1 MVIFAGTNGNDDTT
15 KFYLQS
21 ELISDDILLGDL
33 GQDLLKGFEGNDE
46 IRGQDGNDLIDGGA
60 GDDSLYGGND
70 DDDIR
75 GQDGNDLINGGNG
88 HDALYGDNG
97 DDVIRDGSGNNLIY
111 GGAGNDSIYSGLGD
125 DEIRGQ
131 DGNDLIEGGAG
142 HDSLYGGNGDDE
154 IRGHDGNDLINGGN
168 GHDSL
173 YGGNGDDDIR
183 DGDGNNLIYGGAG
196 NDSLSSGA
204 GDDSLDGGNG
214 DDDIRGHNGNDLI
227 NGGAGDDSLYGGN
240 DNDEIRGHND
250 NDLIEGGAGHDSLYG
265 GNGDDQ
271 IRGGSGDDLIA
282 LGNGKDILV
291 IEANNGFDR
300 VLDFINGEDK
310 IQLEGGLSFGD
321 LEILAQDND
330 TVIKNQTTGENLV
343 KLEGVNA
350 ADIDAGDFVLDL
362 DLHSLDGSGN
372 NLLNPSLGQAGDIY
386 LRVGETNYAEGGE
399 IDDTLPN
406 ARFIS
411 NRVFNDLHVNLFS
424 ENDASHLVFVWGQ
437 FLDHTFGL
445 AQGGTES
452 ANIGFDNTDPLEDFQ
467 NDFGAIRFNRSA
479 STVVDGQREQI
490 NTVSSFID
498 GWAIYGG
505 TESRLE
511 WLREGPVDGDLS
523 NNSAKLLLP
532 DGYLPRAD
540 ARGDHT
546 TAPDMALMSRLR
558 QDPASAIIA
567 GDVRAN
573 ENTGLTA
580 THTLFAREH
589 NRIVDLLPDGLDEEA
604 KFQVARKVVTATQQ
618 YITYNEYLP
627 SIGIELDPYQG
638 YDSEVDPR
646 LTNEF
651 AAVGY
656 RAHSMVHGDFDFDTR
671 NLSDAD
677 IASLEAQG
685 ALRDGGQVEVPVNTQ
700 SGNPSI
706 VSKVGLGPVF
716 EGLFETNYN
725 NDAQIDNQ
733 LRSILFQV
741 PVTGGEFTDGPPIEQ
756 LFNGVVD
763 LGALD
768 IQRGRDHGMASYN
781 DLRETFGLDRVESF
795 YDITGENPEAIAAFV
810 DAQDLKNVDGT
821 KITSAD
827 LIFDAADVNLND
839 PSIIDFIAV
848 LDGNG
853 NVEADP
859 QEIANLLAVNEEV
872 EGITAIQRSTL
883 AARLEAIYGDIDNVD
898 AFSGMVAEEH
908 LPGTEFG
915 ELQYTIWKEQFEDL
929 RDGDRYFHLN
939 DPDLVEIEARFGI
952 DYQQSFADVIANN
965 TDLDRG
971 DIFDNVFVSEPHL
984 EVDQEIVV

>member
-1 MVIFAGTNGNDDTT
+1 MVIFSGTKGNDDTT

-21 ELISDDILLGDL
+21 ELISDDILTGDL
-33 GQDLLKGFEGNDE
+33 GQDLLKGFDGNDE
-46 IRGQDGNDLIDGGA
+46 IRGGAGNDLIDGGT

-70 DDDIR
+70 DDQIR
-75 GQDGNDLINGGNG
+75 GHDGNDLINGGFG
-88 HDALYGDNG
+88 HDSLYGGAG
-97 DDVIRDGSGNNLIY
+97 DDEIRDGDGNNLIY
-111 GGAGNDSIYSGLGD
+111 GGAGNDSIYSGAGD

-131 DGNDLIEGGAG
+131 NGNDLIIGGAG
-142 HDSLYGGNGDDE
+142 NDSLYGGNGEDE
-154 IRGHDGNDLINGGN
+154 IRGHDGNDLINGGFGN
-168 GHDSL
+168 DSL
-173 YGGNGDDDIR
+173 YGGNGDDEIR

-196 NDSLSSGA
+196 NDSLYSGA
-204 GDDSLDGGNG
+204 GDDEIKGQA
-214 DDDIRGHNGNDLI
+214 GNDLI
-227 NGGAGDDSLYGGN
+227 NGGSGNDSLDGGAGE
-240 DNDEIRGHND
+240 DEIRGGAGND
-250 NDLIEGGAGHDSLYG
+250 SLDGGAGNDALYG

-271 IRGGSGDDLIA
+271 IKGGLGNDVIT
-282 LGNGKDILV
+282 LGNGKDTLV
-291 IEANNGFDR
+291 LETNNGYDR
-300 VLDFINGEDK
+300 VIDFTNGEDK
-310 IQLEGGLSFGD
+310 IQLEGGISYGD
-321 LEILAQDND
+321 LEILSQDNH
-330 TVIKNQTTGENLV
+330 TVIKNQSTGENLV
-343 KLEGVNA
+343 KLENVNV

-362 DLHSLDGSGN
+362 DVRSLDGSGN
-372 NLLNPSLGQAGDIY
+372 NLLNESLGQAGDIY

-406 ARFIS
+406 ARFVS

-452 ANIGFDNTDPLEDFQ
+452 ANIGFDNSDPLEDFQ

-479 STVVDGQREQI
+479 STIVDGQKEQI

-505 TESRLE
+505 TEERLE
-511 WLREGPVDGDLS
+511 WLREGSVDGDLS

-532 DGYLPRAD
+532 DGYLPTAD

-546 TAPDMALMSRLR
+546 TAPGMDLMSRLR
-558 QDPASAIIA
+558 QDPASAVIA

-589 NRIVDLLPDGLDEEA
+589 NRIVDLLPNDLDEET
-604 KFQVARKVVTATQQ
+604 KFQITRKVVTATQQ

-638 YDSEVDPR
+638 YDPNVNPSI
-646 LTNEF
+646 TNEF
-651 AAVGY
+651 ATVGY
-656 RAHSMVHGDFDFDTR
+656 RAHSMVHGDFDFDIR

-677 IASLEAQG
+677 LASLEAQG
-685 ALRDGGQVEVPVNTQ
+685 ALRDGDQIEVPVNTQ
-700 SGNPSI
+700 SGNPSV
-706 VSKVGLGPVF
+706 VSKVGLGSVF

-725 NDAQIDNQ
+725 NDVQIDNQ
-733 LRSILFQV
+733 LRSILFQI

-763 LGALD
+763 IGAID
-768 IQRGRDHGMASYN
+768 IQRGRDHGIASYN
-781 DLRETFGLDRVESF
+781 DLRETFGLERVNSF
-795 YDITGENPEAIAAFV
+795 YDITGEDPEAIAAFV
-810 DAQDLKNVDGT
+810 DSEDLKNVDGT
-821 KITSAD
+821 RITSAD

-848 LDGNG
+848 LDNDG

-859 QEIANLLAVNEEV
+859 QEIAELLADNEEV
-872 EGITAIQRSTL
+872 EGISAIQRSTV
-883 AARLEAIYGDIDNVD
+883 AARLEAIYQDVDNVD
-898 AFSGMVAEEH
+898 AFSGMIAEEH

-915 ELQYTIWKEQFEDL
+915 ELQYAIWKEQFEDL
-929 RDGDRYFHLN
+929 RDGDRFFHLN
-939 DPDLVEIEARFGI
+939 DADLVEIEDRFGI
-952 DYQQSFADVIANN
+952 SYQQSFADIIANN

-971 DIFDNVFVSEPHL
+971 DIFDDVFVSEPHL
-984 EVDQEIVV
+984 AVDQEVVV